1 MCVNR
6 VAVEKRLLLW
16 AVDRS
21 GLGVDEL
28 KPRCPRIHEWIA
40 GTCQPTLRQLESLAR
55 ATLTPLGFFFLKTP
69 PEDILPV
76 PHFRTVAN
84 DRVHAPTPDLLETM
98 QTMQRRQIW
107 MREFLVDQGQPEL
120 PFVGSVRTNEQS
132 SSVVQR
138 MRRVLGLDAYWA
150 AEQRTW
156 SDALHVLRE
165 TMEAAGIL
173 VVSNGIVGNNTRR
186 KLDPEEFRGFV
197 LVDSYAPLV
206 FVNGADGKA
215 AQMFTL
221 AHELAHV
228 FAGSSAAFDLRDML
242 PARDATEQAC
252 DRIAAEFLV
261 PEHELRPVW
270 SSVRDDDEPFQTLAR
285 RFKVSALVTAR
296 RALDLHLINRSGF
309 LAFYNDYQNDERRTA
324 AQPSS
329 GGDFYANQNFRV
341 GQRFASTVIRAA
353 REGKLLYS
361 EAYHLTGLYG
371 RTFDRYAESL
381 GFRRSR

>member
-1 MCVNR
+1 MNR

-21 GLGVDEL
+21 GRDVEEL
-28 KPRCPRIHEWIA
+28 EPRCPRIHEWIA

-84 DRVHAPTPDLLETM
+84 DRVHAPTPDLLETI
-98 QTMQRRQIW
+98 QTMQQRQTW
-107 MREFLVDQGQPEL
+107 MREFLVDQGQPQL
-120 PFVGSVRTNEQS
+120 PFVGSARANEQPA
-132 SSVVQR
+132 SVVGHIR
-138 MRRVLGLDAYWA
+138 HVLGLDAHWA
-150 AEQRTW
+150 VEQRTW
-156 SDALHVLRE
+156 SDALHALRE
-165 TMEAAGIL
+165 AMETAGIL

-197 LVDSYAPLV
+197 LVDDYAPLV

-228 FAGSSAAFDLRDML
+228 FIGSSAAFDLRDML
-242 PARDATEQAC
+242 PARDAKEQAC
-252 DRIAAEFLV
+252 NRIAAEFLV

-270 SSVRDDDEPFQTLAR
+270 PSVRDDDDPFQKLAR
-285 RFKVSALVTAR
+285 QFKVSALVAAR

-309 LAFYNDYQNDERRTA
+309 LAFYNDYQNDERRRA

-371 RTFDRYAESL
+371 KTFDRYAESL